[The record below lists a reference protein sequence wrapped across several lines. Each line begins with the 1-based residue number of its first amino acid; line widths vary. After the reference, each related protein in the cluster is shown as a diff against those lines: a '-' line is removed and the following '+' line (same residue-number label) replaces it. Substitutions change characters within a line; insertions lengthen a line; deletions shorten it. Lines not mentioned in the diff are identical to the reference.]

1 MDKQTKLKWQCRR
14 GSRELDMLLT
24 HYLETKYPVANE
36 EEKARFSEI
45 LKLDDPELMKNVMN
59 LLA

>member
-1 MDKQTKLKWQCRR
+1 MDKQTKLRWQCRR

-24 HYLETKYPVANE
+24 HYLETKYQVANE